1 MSSQMS
7 SQSSQN
13 VLPNVLPNRNGRTN
27 PPIWEDTSNPDGP
40 NLPKICNHY
49 SQRGW
54 NGPLFEFFVTLH
66 GVYPYFENF

>member
-27 PPIWEDTSNPDGP
+27 PPIWEDTSNPGP
-40 NLPKICNHY
+40 KGIGVRIPPI
-49 SQRGW
+49 
-54 NGPLFEFFVTLH
+54 PPFFFFFFVSDS
-66 GVYPYFENF
+66 